1 MRTDMM
7 KNIKTLV
14 FSDLELTKLKNTER
28 HRINGEPKDSKKDL
42 TNKSSKEYDVLPQM
56 FDFSQ
61 IKCKKKNIHLKKI
74 KNTLIGRGGQRD
86 KGYECGTE

>member
-1 MRTDMM
+1 MM

-28 HRINGEPKDSKKDL
+28 HRINGDPKDSKKDL
-42 TNKSSKEYDVLPQM
+42 TNKSRKEYDVLPQM

-61 IKCKKKNIHLKKI
+61 IKCKKRTLALKKI
-74 KNTLIGRGGQRD
+74 KNSLIGWGGP
-86 KGYECGTE
+86 KG